1 MGAISINRAGKVKGQ
16 TPQVAKTEKPRK
28 KTGAAAIRRKFNKR
42 TELGWFEGKGRVRLN
57 NNLAHLAKKEQ
68 QAQ

>member
-28 KTGAAAIRRKFNKR
+28 RKGHAAVKRKFNKR

-57 NNLAHLAKKEQ
+57 NNLIHMSKKE
-68 QAQ
+68 